1 MVLLRALSPLSPGR
15 CTSHVPRRLAAFGAS
30 QVAAAQMTQR
40 KTRTRAPHQPAKAP
54 VAAKTASLPFSV
66 PQSNHYFCSYST
78 MSSNNDDFYALS
90 FKTLDGKDYPFEQ
103 LRDKVVL
110 IVNVASKCGFTP
122 QYKGLEELHKKY
134 ADKGLVILGFP
145 SNQFGGQEPGGAE
158 EIQGFCQKNY
168 GVSFQ
173 IMEKSDVNGG
183 NENPVYKLIKA
194 KKPGIMGFKKIK
206 WNFEKFLVDR
216 EGTVAE
222 RWATT
227 TSPASIDSTIK
238 GYLTKKEEN

>member
-1 MVLLRALSPLSPGR
+1 
-15 CTSHVPRRLAAFGAS
+15 
-30 QVAAAQMTQR
+30 
-40 KTRTRAPHQPAKAP
+40 
-54 VAAKTASLPFSV
+54 
-66 PQSNHYFCSYST
+66 

-110 IVNVASKCGFTP
+110 I
-122 QYKGLEELHKKY
+122 ELHKKY